1 MLSEKHFI
9 KKHSIEMP
17 DSELHISDPIRV
29 YLNSNEKSLLIK
41 EKKKNQPLGL
51 FLYLANIQSSS
62 LQINLVS

>member
-9 KKHSIEMP
+9 RKHSIEMP

-41 EKKKNQPLGL
+41 EKKKKINHLGY
-51 FLYLANIQSSS
+51 FYIWQIFNLAVYRLI
-62 LQINLVS
+62 

>member
-9 KKHSIEMP
+9 RNHSMEMP
-17 DSELHISDPIRV
+17 DSELHISDPIRI

-41 EKKKNQPLGL
+41 EKIQPLGL
-51 FLYLANIQSSS
+51 FLYLENIQSSS